1 MPFIHYNQVSPYILR
16 PNVERRLGHSE
27 NLMMTVFDF
36 NDGPKAEMDPPHQ
49 HPHEQITYVAD
60 GEINFLLDG
69 EVQRLGPGDLIV
81 VPSGKPHA
89 IQQLTAHV
97 RLVDAFTPIRED
109 FLK

>member
-1 MPFIHYNQVSPYILR
+1 MPFLPYDQNTPFFLR
-16 PNVERRLGHSE
+16 PNVERRMGFTE

-49 HPHEQITYVAD
+49 HPHEQVTYVAE

-69 EVQRLGPGDLIV
+69 EVRRLTPGDLIV

-89 IQQLTAHV
+89 IQLLSAHV
-97 RLVDAFTPIRED
+97 RLVDAFNPIRED